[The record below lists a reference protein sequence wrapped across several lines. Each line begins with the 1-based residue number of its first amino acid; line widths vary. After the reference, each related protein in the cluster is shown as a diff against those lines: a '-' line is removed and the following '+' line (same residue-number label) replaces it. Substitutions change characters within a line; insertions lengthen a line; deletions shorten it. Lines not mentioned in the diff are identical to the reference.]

1 MNDGFGFG
9 KKGEEITADF
19 LRKHGFIIFK
29 RNYHSRFGEI
39 DIIAEKDDLLVFV
52 EVKTRFENALV
63 SGAEAVNYRKRD
75 NIRMTA
81 KDFVSKNY
89 MDYCCRYD
97 VSEITVKIEDGKY
110 KYNLNYIK
118 NSPKVNTNR
127 KILQKCN

>member
-1 MNDGFGFG
+1 MSDKLEFG
-9 KKGEEITADF
+9 KIGEDITAEF
-19 LRKHGFIIFK
+19 LMQHGFAIYK

-118 NSPKVNTNR
+118 NAFE
-127 KILQKCN
+127 